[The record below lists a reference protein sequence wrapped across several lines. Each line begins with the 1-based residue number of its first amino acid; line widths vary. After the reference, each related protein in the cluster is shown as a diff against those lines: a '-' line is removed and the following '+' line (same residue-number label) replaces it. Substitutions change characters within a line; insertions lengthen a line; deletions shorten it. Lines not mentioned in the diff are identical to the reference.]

1 MKNSVKILALRWLAG
16 AGLLVA
22 SNALLAQVAVLAC
35 EPEWAALAQ
44 SLGGDQVK
52 VYSATTAL
60 QDPHKIQARPSLI
73 AQARQADL
81 LVCTGAELEIGWLP
95 VLLRK
100 SGNTAIQFGAPGY
113 FMAADHVQL
122 LGKPTRLDRS
132 EGDVHAAGNPHIQ
145 TDPRRIAKVADQL
158 AATLAAI
165 DGEHAAFYRERLADF
180 RARWQQAIQSW
191 EIRAQP
197 LRGLNVVVYH
207 DSWPYLSDWLGLHRI
222 ATIEP
227 KPGVPPSS
235 KYLAE
240 LVAQLQS
247 QPIGLILRATYQDD
261 RPASWLAEKTGIPV
275 LAVDQSVVDPEAPDA
290 LFKWF
295 DGLVAHLLDTAKT
308 PAVKIA
314 Q

>member
-1 MKNSVKILALRWLAG
+1 MKNSVKISALRWLAG

-35 EPEWAALAQ
+35 EPEWAALAL

-60 QDPHKIQARPSLI
+60 QDAHKIQARPSLI

-113 FMAADHVQL
+113 FMAANYVQL

-165 DGEHAAFYRERLADF
+165 DGEHATLYRERLADF
-180 RARWQQAIQSW
+180 RGRWQQAIQSW
-191 EIRAQP
+191 ESRAQP
-197 LRGLNVVVYH
+197 LRGLNIVVHH
-207 DSWPYLSDWLGLHRI
+207 DSWPYLSDWLGLRKV
-222 ATIEP
+222 AALEP
-227 KPGVPPSS
+227 KPGVPPSTN
-235 KYLAE
+235 YLAE
-240 LVAQLQS
+240 LVSRLQS
-247 QPIGLILRATYQDD
+247 QSIGLILRATYQDD
-261 RPASWLAEKTGIPV
+261 RPANWLAEKTGIPV
-275 LAVDQSVVDPEAPDA
+275 LALDQSVSDPDQPDA

-295 DGLVAHLLDTAKT
+295 DGMIAQLLATAKAR
-308 PAVKIA
+308 PVEIA

>member
-1 MKNSVKILALRWLAG
+1 MKGYRFNLRYFT
-16 AGLLVA
+16 GLCLFVA
-22 SNALLAQVAVLAC
+22 SHSLFAQIAVLAC
-35 EPEWAALAQ
+35 EPEWAALTHA
-44 SLGGDQVK
+44 LGGDQVK
-52 VYSATTAL
+52 VYTATTAM
-60 QDPHKIQARPSLI
+60 QDPHQIQARPSLI
-73 AQARQADL
+73 AQARQANL

-100 SGNTAIQFGAPGY
+100 SGNTAIQLGSPGY
-113 FMAADHVQL
+113 FMAADYVQL
-122 LGKPTRLDRS
+122 LDKPTRLDRS

-165 DGEHAAFYRERLADF
+165 DGEHATLYRERLADF
-180 RARWQQAIQSW
+180 RGRWQQAIQSW
-191 EIRAQP
+191 ETRAQP

-207 DSWPYLSDWLGLHRI
+207 DSWPYLSDWLGLHKV

-240 LVAQLQS
+240 LVAQLQG
-247 QPIGLILRATYQDD
+247 QPVGLILRATYQDD

-275 LAVDQSVVDPEAPDA
+275 LPVNQSVVDPEQPDV
-290 LFKWF
+290 LFRWF
-295 DGLVAHLLDTAKT
+295 DDLVAQLLDTAKT